1 MSTGLSAIQ
10 QIEFNSQVKTAY
22 QAMGGLRKHVR
33 VVSGVVGLT
42 ERFRL
47 SGRGQATPRVPQ
59 TDVIPMGTTY
69 GEVIATLSDWNAA
82 EYTDVFDQAKTS
94 IEERAVVAANIA
106 GAITRR
112 EDQMIL
118 NALDAANAPANIL
131 NAGTGLTYAKLLRA
145 SSIMDGRAVP
155 MGNRKLVISARGKE
169 DLLSD
174 TKFISRDFVS
184 AHYIETGRLP
194 SILGFDI
201 EIIDNRDEGGLPLAA
216 TIRTNF
222 AFDKVAMGLAL
233 GLERPTAV
241 DWIPE
246 KTSWLA
252 NRLLSAGAIAI
263 DPLGIVEIETVE
275 A

>member
-22 QAMGGLRKHVR
+22 QAMGGLRQHVR
-33 VVSGVVGLT
+33 VATGVIGLT

-69 GEVIATLSDWNAA
+69 SEATATLTDWNAA
-82 EYTDVFDQAKTS
+82 EYTDVFDQAKTN
-94 IEERAVVAANIA
+94 IAERAVVAGNIA

-118 NALDAANAPANIL
+118 AALDAANTPATIL
-131 NAGTGLTYAKLLRA
+131 NGGTGMTYAKLLRA
-145 SSIMDGRAVP
+145 SSLMDGRAVP
-155 MGNRKLVISARGKE
+155 MGSRKLIISARGKE

-194 SILGFDI
+194 SILGFEI
-201 EIIDNRDEGGLPLAA
+201 EIIDNRDEGGLNLAA

-222 AFDKVAMGLAL
+222 AYDKAAL
-233 GLERPTAV
+233 GLAIGIERPTAV

-252 NRLLSAGAIAI
+252 NRLLSAGAVAI
-263 DPLGIVEIETVE
+263 DPLGIIEIETVE

>member
-10 QIEFNSQVKTAY
+10 QIEFNSQVKMAY
-22 QAMGGLRKHVR
+22 QAMGGLRQHVR
-33 VVSGVVGLT
+33 TAMGVVGLT

-59 TDVIPMGTTY
+59 TDVIPMGTQYSEAT
-69 GEVIATLSDWNAA
+69 ATLTDWNAA

-94 IEERAVVAANIA
+94 VQERAVVAANIA

-112 EDQMIL
+112 EDQLII
-118 NALDAANAPANIL
+118 NALDAANAPATIL
-131 NAGTGLTYAKLLRA
+131 NGGTGLTYAKLLRA
-145 SSIMDGRAVP
+145 SSLLDGRAVP
-155 MGNRKLVISARGKE
+155 MGQRKLVISARGKE

-194 SILGFDI
+194 PILGFEI
-201 EIIDNRDEGGLPLAA
+201 EIIDNRDEGGLPIAA

-222 AFDKVAMGLAL
+222 AFDKMAMGLAV
-233 GLERPTAV
+233 GIERPTAV

-252 NRLLSAGAIAI
+252 NRLLSAGAVAI
-263 DPLGIVEIETVE
+263 DALGIIELETVE